1 MLSQLLL
8 SLCAVALSHGDAAD
22 DVRFKV
28 GSPASLLG
36 HQQMVDWNV
45 QWPDASLFAI
55 RNKTGYAFFMEGGPP
70 GDTPGTPW
78 TIMSSGTSGGLA
90 VQERIATGV
99 TIEGFPCPPG
109 FPSPCIRLD
118 PDPGSLNL
126 LPCDGSLNQQWNF
139 SSGKAV
145 NSTNVQS
152 LAAGSDGKPG
162 GCWEI
167 NGCGGPDVDTNF
179 GCKRLPKGLLP
190 CIGCC
195 NMAWRFLDNGT
206 IVSGMRGK
214 GGAPQCLHANP
225 TRVVVGLCTGSV
237 REIWQVVGRTIRP
250 AHAQAHDRTD
260 STPLCID
267 NRKLPSETANTVGA
281 WVGNVYHDV
290 EADDHDD
297 DRDGVLM
304 LIHMEFRTA
313 TTDGVGCYFRFGLAY
328 SSNGPVGPFN
338 WCGYVAEPA
347 VSFEHTVHGHK
358 YGRPDWFPNMG
369 LPSYIVRDG
378 FMHVLY
384 GDTNEL
390 GADGRVRNISVPG
403 SAGNPDQG
411 VAIVRANLS
420 EVLAAARAG
429 GNANKSW
436 HKWYNGSWSQPAL
449 GGGSFTPLNLP
460 SQGYMHGYCTHTT
473 AVLTLLLYSHH
484 CCTHTLL
491 LYSHYCCT
499 HTTAVLTPL
508 LYSHHYCTHTTAVL
522 TLLLYSHYCC
532 THTTT
537 VLIGMPRTARH
548 WTDG

>member
-1 MLSQLLL
+1 MLSQGLAPVGSVQGSRQRQRQGLQRQVIGAAAQKKRLNYQALL
-8 SLCAVALSHGDAAD
+8 SLCAVALSHGSDA
-22 DVRFKV
+22 DVHFKV
-28 GSPASLLG
+28 GSPVSLLG
-36 HQQMVDWNV
+36 HQQMIDWNV

-78 TIMSSGTSGGLA
+78 TIMSSGAREGLA

-99 TIEGFPCPPG
+99 TLEGFPCPPG
-109 FPSPCIRLD
+109 FPAPCIRLD

-126 LPCDGSLNQQWNF
+126 LPCDKSLNQQWNF

-167 NGCGGPDVDTNF
+167 NGCSGPDVDTNF
-179 GCKRLPKGLLP
+179 GCKRLPQGLLP

-206 IVSGMRGK
+206 IISGMRGK
-214 GGAPQCLHANP
+214 GGAPQCLQVSDANP

-237 REIWQVVGRTIRP
+237 REIWQVVGRTIR
-250 AHAQAHDRTD
+250 AHAQAHGFTD
-260 STPLCID
+260 STQMCID

-281 WVGNVYHDV
+281 WVGNVYHDF
-290 EADDHDD
+290 EADGDD
-297 DRDGVLM
+297 DHDGVLM

-328 SSNGPVGPFN
+328 SANGPIGPFN

-347 VSFEHTVHGHK
+347 LSFEHTVHGHK

-369 LPSYIVRDG
+369 LPSYIIRDG
-378 FMHVLY
+378 FIHVLY

-390 GADGRVRNISVPG
+390 GEWAPSVA
-403 SAGNPDQG
+403 SAKCSECYSYTDFVSFHSLHLDPNHQVQTVECTTSAFLDRLATPT
-411 VAIVRANLS
+411 RAWRLYVPTS
-420 EVLAAARAG
+420 PRCLLPHAREETPTRAG
-429 GNANKSW
+429 TSGTMAAGVNLRWVA
-436 HKWYNGSWSQPAL
+436 AL
-449 GGGSFTPLNLP
+449 S
-460 SQGYMHGYCTHTT
+460 
-473 AVLTLLLYSHH
+473 
-484 CCTHTLL
+484 
-491 LYSHYCCT
+491 
-499 HTTAVLTPL
+499 
-508 LYSHHYCTHTTAVL
+508 
-522 TLLLYSHYCC
+522 
-532 THTTT
+532 
-537 VLIGMPRTARH
+537 RR
-548 WTDG
+548 